1 MLNLYG
7 IQNKDEL
14 NMYLHLIKTASPF
27 EYMDC
32 LLKTNKPNILSTLGE
47 SEVVATVLKN
57 AMVEA
62 GRTNDSEQVR
72 IVIKALDTVPFSPE
86 ILKKFG
92 LKTTFSNFIKGI
104 KGDKEAWQHA
114 QKLKFKWMGYDQP
127 SKDTTSSDGMYAA
140 TFTGSIDA
148 SNDDY
153 DKTGLSTNKPKPRLA
168 IDKDPPRSAVTKP
181 KALQDTNFFS
191 GLLNNSQPKGYR
203 IRPAVP
209 KQPPAWSASSQAPS
223 GSTAPLMNVNN
234 SINANNKPRP
244 VIDYKQL
251 SNGTQ
256 TMQPTNNDY
265 VSQNAAI
272 MSTKPAITKAKKRV
286 QFSSDLCQVRVYHP
300 DPDEWSAFDASI
312 DDIFETFPWHMP
324 PKLTFETVPEPV
336 TTRQR
341 IETDEVVYHKNRE
354 RRVLAAVYIME
365 SYIPPSPA
373 EPDEVPNPNDNVPI
387 IPTDMEDI
395 CESSSNQ
402 LHVEKSN
409 NIPQQQQQQTV
420 YQPVIHQQYHQQPS
434 QNQISQQ
441 LYQQQPYQQP
451 TYAPYKQK
459 QQYSHVS
466 YQQQQPVQPNLNR
479 KRAAASEDMIQTML
493 DAHPWLANSLK
504 ELSFLQGDG
513 EMEKMTSSK
522 KQRQ

>member
-1 MLNLYG
+1 
-7 IQNKDEL
+7 
-14 NMYLHLIKTASPF
+14 
-27 EYMDC
+27 
-32 LLKTNKPNILSTLGE
+32 
-47 SEVVATVLKN
+47 
-57 AMVEA
+57 
-62 GRTNDSEQVR
+62 
-72 IVIKALDTVPFSPE
+72 
-86 ILKKFG
+86 
-92 LKTTFSNFIKGI
+92 
-104 KGDKEAWQHA
+104 
-114 QKLKFKWMGYDQP
+114 
-127 SKDTTSSDGMYAA
+127 
-140 TFTGSIDA
+140 
-148 SNDDY
+148 
-153 DKTGLSTNKPKPRLA
+153 
-168 IDKDPPRSAVTKP
+168 
-181 KALQDTNFFS
+181 
-191 GLLNNSQPKGYR
+191 
-203 IRPAVP
+203 
-209 KQPPAWSASSQAPS
+209 
-223 GSTAPLMNVNN
+223 
-234 SINANNKPRP
+234 
-244 VIDYKQL
+244 
-251 SNGTQ
+251 
-256 TMQPTNNDY
+256 
-265 VSQNAAI
+265 
-272 MSTKPAITKAKKRV
+272 
-286 QFSSDLCQVRVYHP
+286 
-300 DPDEWSAFDASI
+300 
-312 DDIFETFPWHMP
+312 MP

-493 DAHPWLANSLK
+493 DAHPW
-504 ELSFLQGDG
+504 
-513 EMEKMTSSK
+513 
-522 KQRQ
+522 